1 MDRQTIDTWL
11 ERTMLALVLGLLGFG
26 TLALGAVRP
35 SEFIV
40 LWWLV
45 AGVLGLWVVRI
56 WVAPKFRFLWPP
68 VCWAMLPFVGYALW
82 RHQTADIEFIARQEL
97 IQIILA
103 ALLLAAVVNNL
114 HSQESTR
121 VISFF
126 LVALALAVSM
136 YGIFQWLKHS
146 EQVWW
151 FPRPAAYW
159 DRASGSFIC
168 PNHLAGFLEMILPIA
183 VALTVTGRVPV
194 VTRIGLAYA
203 SLVILAGVAATQSR
217 GGWLATGVA
226 MLMLF
231 LFLVR
236 EKGQRWIALG
246 LLAVV
251 LGTGGWLYSRSISHR
266 VTSTYVSGHER
277 DIRLRLWVSAAQMWQ
292 DHPWWGVGAD
302 HFDYRFRQYREA
314 VDKTQ
319 ARPGRAH
326 NDFINTL
333 ADYGVV
339 GLLLVLLPVGVG
351 AWSVFR
357 CWRYVQ
363 RGGGDFGE
371 KKSNRAAIVLGAA
384 AGLTALL
391 VHSFFDFNMHIPAN
405 AFLAVTLL
413 AVIAGHIRFATER
426 YWITARWP
434 VALAGTLALAGCLYY
449 LGPQG
454 LTRTREVTAL
464 RRAEKLTD
472 GTPGKIAALQAA
484 FALEPKNSETALALG
499 EQLRGLAWIGGDDY
513 EARTREALVWYE
525 RAVALNRWDVNA
537 LLGGGMCLDWLGRHE
552 EATPYFVRALELDP
566 NYYYSRAMMGW
577 HYVQMENYERAQ
589 QWLEK
594 SLQVNFMSNP
604 LARVYLELAVKRQA
618 EQKSRAVRP
627 PP

>member
-1 MDRQTIDTWL
+1 
-11 ERTMLALVLGLLGFG
+11 MLALVLGLLGFG
-26 TLALGAVRP
+26 TLALGGVRP
-35 SEFIV
+35 SEFII
-40 LWWLV
+40 LWWLI
-45 AGVLGLWVVRI
+45 AGVMGLWLVRI
-56 WVAPKFRFLWPP
+56 WSAPKFRFLWPP
-68 VCWAMLPFVGYALW
+68 ICWAMLPFVGYAIW

-126 LVALALAVSM
+126 LVAFAMLISM
-136 YGIFQWLKHS
+136 YGVFQWLKHS
-146 EQVWW
+146 EHVWW
-151 FPRPAAYW
+151 FPRPEAYW

-168 PNHLAGFLEMILPIA
+168 PNHLAGFLEMVLPIG
-183 VALTVTGRVPV
+183 VALTVTGRVSV

-203 SLVILAGVAATQSR
+203 SFVILVGLAATQSR

-226 MLMLF
+226 LLMLF

-236 EKGQRWIALG
+236 EKKQRWLALC

-251 LGTGGWLYSRSISHR
+251 LGTGGWLYSRSISQR
-266 VTSTYVSGHER
+266 VTSTFVSGHER
-277 DIRLRLWVSAAQMWQ
+277 DIRLRLWVSAAQMWR
-292 DHPWWGVGAD
+292 DNPWWGVGAD
-302 HFDYRFRQYREA
+302 HFDERFRQYREA

-333 ADYGVV
+333 ADYGAV
-339 GLLLVLLPVGVG
+339 GLLLVLLPIGVG

-363 RGGGDFGE
+363 RGGGEFGE

-384 AGLTALL
+384 SGLAALL

-413 AVIAGHIRFATER
+413 GVVAGHIRFATEG
-426 YWITARWP
+426 YWFTARWP
-434 VALAGTLALAGCLYY
+434 VALAGSLALVGGLYY
-449 LGPQG
+449 LVPQG
-454 LTRTREVTAL
+454 LTRTREIAAL

-472 GTPGKIAALQAA
+472 GTPAKIAALQEA
-484 FALEPKNSETALALG
+484 FAREPKNSETAAILA

-513 EARTREALVWYE
+513 EARTREALAWFQ
-525 RAVALNRWDVNA
+525 RAAALNKWDVNA
-537 LLGGGMCLDWLGRHE
+537 QLGSGMCLDWIGRHD
-552 EATPYFVRALELDP
+552 EAQPFFVRALELDP
-566 NYYYSRAMMGW
+566 TYYHPRAMMGW
-577 HYVQMENYERAQ
+577 HYFQVENYEQAQ
-589 QWLEK
+589 KWFAE
-594 SLQVNFMSNP
+594 SLQVNWMSNP
-604 LARVYLELAVKRQA
+604 LARVYLDLAVKRQA
-618 EQKSRAVRP
+618 EPKAGAARP
-627 PP
+627 QQ

>member
-1 MDRQTIDTWL
+1 
-11 ERTMLALVLGLLGFG
+11 MLALVLGLLAFG
-26 TLALGAVRP
+26 TLALGGVRP

-45 AGVLGLWVVRI
+45 AGVLGLWLVRI
-56 WVAPKFRFLWPP
+56 WSAPKFRFLWPP
-68 VCWAMLPFVGYALW
+68 VCWAMLPFVGYAIW
-82 RHQTADIEFIARQEL
+82 RYQAADIEFVARQEL
-97 IQIILA
+97 IQILLA

-126 LVALALAVSM
+126 LVAFAMLVSM

-146 EQVWW
+146 EHVWW
-151 FPRPAAYW
+151 FARPVEFW
-159 DRASGSFIC
+159 ERASGSYIC
-168 PNHLAGFLEMILPIA
+168 PNHLAGFLEMILPIG
-183 VALTVTGRVPV
+183 VALTVTGRVSV

-203 SLVILAGVAATQSR
+203 SFVILVGLAATQSR

-226 MLMLF
+226 LLMLF

-236 EKGQRWIALG
+236 EKKQRWIALG

-251 LGTGGWLYSRSISHR
+251 LGTGGWLYSRSISQR
-266 VTSTYVSGHER
+266 VTATYTSGHER
-277 DIRLRLWVSAAQMWQ
+277 DIRLRLWVSAAQMWR
-292 DHPWWGVGAD
+292 DNPWWGVGAD

-333 ADYGVV
+333 ADYGAV
-339 GLLLVLLPVGVG
+339 GLALILLPIGVG

-391 VHSFFDFNMHIPAN
+391 IHSFFDFNMHIPAN

-426 YWITARWP
+426 YWFTARWP
-434 VALAGTLALAGCLYY
+434 VAVVGTLALGGCLYY
-449 LGPQG
+449 LVPQG
-454 LTRTREVTAL
+454 LNRTREIAAL

-472 GTPGKIAALQAA
+472 GTPEKIAALQQA
-484 FALEPKNSETALALG
+484 FALEPKNGETAQAIAD
-499 EQLRGLAWIGGDDY
+499 QLRGLAWIGADGY
-513 EARTREALVWYE
+513 EARAREALTWYQ
-525 RAVALNRWDVNA
+525 RAAALNKWDANSQI
-537 LLGGGMCLDWLGRHE
+537 GSGMCLDWINRTD
-552 EATPYFVRALELDP
+552 EARPYFVRALELDP
-566 NYYYSRAMMGW
+566 NYYYPRAMMGW
-577 HYVQMENYERAQ
+577 HYVQVEDYEQAKK
-589 QWLEK
+589 WLTA

-604 LARVYLELAVKRQA
+604 LARVYLDVAEKRLA
-618 EQKSRAVRP
+618 EQKTRVAPLRP
-627 PP
+627 

>member
-11 ERTMLALVLGLLGFG
+11 ERTMLVLVLGLLGFG
-26 TLALGAVRP
+26 TLALGGVRP

-40 LWWLV
+40 MWWLE
-45 AGVLGLWVVRI
+45 AAVLGLWLVRI
-56 WVAPKFRFLWPP
+56 WSAPKFRFLWPP
-68 VCWAMLPFVGYALW
+68 VCWAMLPFVGYAIW
-82 RHQTADIEFIARQEL
+82 RYQFADIEFIARQEL

-126 LVALALAVSM
+126 LVAFAMLISM
-136 YGIFQWLKHS
+136 YGVFQWLKHS
-146 EQVWW
+146 EHVWW
-151 FPRPAAYW
+151 FPRPEEYW

-168 PNHLAGFLEMILPIA
+168 PNHLAGFLEMVLPIG
-183 VALTVTGRVPV
+183 VALTVTGRVSV

-203 SLVILAGVAATQSR
+203 SLVILAGLAATQSR

-231 LFLVR
+231 LFLVQT
-236 EKGQRWIALG
+236 KGQRWIALG

-251 LGTGGWLYSRSISHR
+251 LGTGSWLYSRSISQR
-266 VTSTYVSGHER
+266 VTATYVSGHER
-277 DIRLRLWVSAAQMWQ
+277 DIRLRLWVSAAKMWQ
-292 DHPWWGVGAD
+292 DNPWWGVGAD

-319 ARPGRAH
+319 FRAGRAH

-333 ADYGVV
+333 ADYGLV
-339 GLLLVLLPVGVG
+339 GLALILLPIGVG

-384 AGLTALL
+384 AGLGALL
-391 VHSFFDFNMHIPAN
+391 IHSFFDFNMHIPAN

-413 AVIAGHIRFATER
+413 AVVAGHIRFATER
-426 YWITARWP
+426 YWVTARWP
-434 VALAGTLALAGCLYY
+434 VALVGTVALAGSLFY
-449 LGPQG
+449 LVPQG
-454 LTRTREVTAL
+454 ITRTREVAAL
-464 RRAEKLTD
+464 SRAEKLTD
-472 GTPGKIAALQAA
+472 GTPAKLAALQQA
-484 FALEPKNSETALALG
+484 FALEPKNSETAQALG

-513 EARTREALVWYE
+513 EARAKEALVWFQ
-525 RAVALNRWDVNA
+525 RAVALNQWDVNSR
-537 LLGGGMCLDWLGRHE
+537 LGCGLCLDWIGRTD
-552 EATPYFVRALELDP
+552 EARPYFVRALELDP
-566 NYYYSRAMMGW
+566 NYFYPRAMMGW
-577 HYVQMENYERAQ
+577 HYIQVEDYTQAQ
-589 QWLEK
+589 QWLTA
-594 SLQVNFMSNP
+594 SLQVNFQSNP
-604 LARVYLELAVKRQA
+604 LARVYLDLAEKRLA
-618 EQKSRAVRP
+618 EQKSPAVRP
-627 PP
+627 LP